1 MNITGGKFNGRKITT
16 VKSNDVRPTSSKVRS
31 SIFNMLNS
39 MEIDFVSTVFLDL
52 FAGSG
57 IMGLEALSRGA
68 KKAVFVEKNPTTFK
82 LIKQNLDKFEANF
95 ETFNMDAL
103 RFLDKTSE
111 KFDIIFIDPPYMA
124 GLYNSVI
131 ELIFQ
136 KNLLNKDGIL
146 ILEVPLEYQLP
157 QNITPVK
164 EKTYGTTKVFFLK
177 IL

>member
-39 MEIDFVSTVFLDL
+39 LGINFEESIFLDL

-68 KKAVFVEKNPTTFK
+68 SKSFFVEKNNNIYK
-82 LIKQNLDKFEANF
+82 LINQNLTNFDANF

-103 RFLDKTSE
+103 NFLDKSNE
-111 KFDIIFIDPPYMA
+111 KFDIIFADPPYKSE
-124 GLYNSVI
+124 LYDLVVEKVKNN
-131 ELIFQ
+131 
-136 KNLLNKDGIL
+136 NLLNPKGIL
-146 ILEVPLEYQLP
+146 ILETPLTY
-157 QNITPVK
+157 NIPLNIIPLK
-164 EKTYGTTKVFFLK
+164 EKKYGETKIYFLE
-177 IL
+177 I

>member
-39 MEIDFVSTVFLDL
+39 MDINFGEAIFLDL

-68 KKAVFVEKNPTTFK
+68 KKAVFVEENSNTLK
-82 LIKQNLDKFEANF
+82 LIKQNLIKFDTNF

-103 RFLDKTSE
+103 RFLDRTQD

-124 GLYNSVI
+124 GLYDSVI
-131 ELIFQ
+131 EKILQ

-146 ILEVPLEYQLP
+146 ILEAPIGYTP
-157 QNITPVK
+157 SPDITVIK
-164 EKTYGTTKVFFLK
+164 EKTYGKTKIYF
-177 IL
+177 I